1 MRLRRIFR
9 LCQAAAVTGAVLS
22 TTVSVIG
29 QAQRPAKASA
39 APEKKWTP
47 PRAVNGQPDL
57 QGVWSFATI
66 TPLER
71 PAELAGKAVLTPEEA
86 AAWEKQVI
94 ARENKDSR
102 SDNKTADVSAAY
114 NDFWWDRGTKVV
126 GTRRTSLIVDPPDGR
141 IPPLTAEAQ
150 QRAATRAAI
159 RGRLAQG
166 PEDRPAAERCIIGF
180 NAGPPMIPSAY
191 NNNVQIFQT
200 ADHVAI
206 FNEMIH
212 EARIVP
218 LETTAHIGRG
228 IGLWRGDS
236 RGHWE
241 GDTLVV
247 DTTNFNDDARV
258 SYDTPASATLHVVE
272 KFTRVDANT
281 LLYEFTVEDPA
292 TWTKPWSGQIPMVK
306 TSDKIYEYACHEGNY
321 AMEHMLSGARSV
333 EKAAAAGG
341 RK

>member
-1 MRLRRIFR
+1 MIFR
-9 LCQAAAVTGAVLS
+9 FCQATAVTGAVLS

-29 QAQRPAKASA
+29 QAPTPAKIPA

-141 IPPLTAEAQ
+141 IPPMTAEAQ
-150 QRAATRAAI
+150 KRAAARAAI

-191 NNNVQIFQT
+191 NLSL
-200 ADHVAI
+200 
-206 FNEMIH
+206 IH
-212 EARIVP
+212 I
-218 LETTAHIGRG
+218 
-228 IGLWRGDS
+228 
-236 RGHWE
+236 
-241 GDTLVV
+241 
-247 DTTNFNDDARV
+247 
-258 SYDTPASATLHVVE
+258 
-272 KFTRVDANT
+272 
-281 LLYEFTVEDPA
+281 
-292 TWTKPWSGQIPMVK
+292 
-306 TSDKIYEYACHEGNY
+306 
-321 AMEHMLSGARSV
+321 
-333 EKAAAAGG
+333 
-341 RK
+341 